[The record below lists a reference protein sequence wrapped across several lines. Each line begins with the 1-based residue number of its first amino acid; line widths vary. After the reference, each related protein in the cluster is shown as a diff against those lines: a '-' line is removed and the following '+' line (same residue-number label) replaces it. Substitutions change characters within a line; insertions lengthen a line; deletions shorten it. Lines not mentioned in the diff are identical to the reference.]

1 MEEFCI
7 AKSSR
12 KNFVIVL
19 TPIKLIS
26 LIDRKKMDDKVVQ
39 SAKMKVETLDTWDKD
54 GVNLQ
59 DLRSGSDFST
69 RATKHTSNKTFK
81 NP

>member
-1 MEEFCI
+1 
-7 AKSSR
+7 
-12 KNFVIVL
+12 
-19 TPIKLIS
+19 
-26 LIDRKKMDDKVVQ
+26 MDDKVVQ

>member
-1 MEEFCI
+1 
-7 AKSSR
+7 
-12 KNFVIVL
+12 
-19 TPIKLIS
+19 
-26 LIDRKKMDDKVVQ
+26 MDDKVVQ

-69 RATKHTSNKTFK
+69 RATKHTSHKTFK